1 MFNPESLIDAVEW
14 EKLEVVES
22 LLKNGTDPNIVNEKG
37 MSPIHLV
44 CYRPRLWHKQF
55 DIARLL
61 ILYKADLNLKDKYG
75 NSPMMNLFQHD
86 HDYNTY
92 RLDMLKLL
100 LENNAEVPYNYK
112 TKKDLENRENSKL
125 IEQIDMLI
133 KNSNGLS
140 FYSFPHESPL
150 HLAVHFRALET
161 VELLLKTGIDSNQF
175 DDERTTP
182 LNRICN
188 FPKLTDVDIKMI
200 RLLIQYKADVNAKGY
215 DVEEDDDDGEEIEY
229 YSDFDSDSETEFPVR
244 NTPMINLFYHN
255 QDYELRNK
263 ALKILLDGN
272 ADFTLSG
279 RGGRTILDVLLQK
292 ELNTNIIE
300 IIELLI
306 KYGMDLNK
314 VNEINGMNPMYYPL
328 IEREPEKLEFLLKK
342 GTDPNVRCFLSWTPV
357 NFICVE
363 NELTYS
369 DVDMIK
375 LLIQYKADINIKDE
389 NGNSAVINLFSV
401 SQNRRNARPNSNDF
415 NTNDQVY
422 RKQVFELLKDNNVDL
437 TGFDWN
443 SE

>member
-1 MFNPESLIDAVEW
+1 MFNPESLHDAVEC

-22 LLKNGTDPNIVNEKG
+22 LLKNGTNPNIVNEEG

-44 CYRPRLWHKQF
+44 CYRPSLSNKQL
-55 DIARLL
+55 DIAQIL
-61 ILYKADLNLKDKYG
+61 IRYKADLNLKDKYG

-100 LENNAEVPYNYK
+100 LENNAEVPNNYK
-112 TKKDLENRENSKL
+112 TKKDLDNQKNSKL

-140 FYSFPHESPL
+140 FYSFPNESPL

-161 VELLLKTGIDSNQF
+161 VELLLKTGIDSDQF
-175 DDERTTP
+175 DDESTTP

-188 FPKLTDVDIKMI
+188 LPKLTDVDIKMI
-200 RLLIQYKADVNAKGY
+200 RLLIQYRADVNAKGY
-215 DVEEDDDDGEEIEY
+215 DVEEDDDDGEEMEY
-229 YSDFDSDSETEFPVR
+229 YSDFESDSETEFPVG
-244 NTPMINLFYHN
+244 NTPMINLFYRK
-255 QDYELRNK
+255 QDYELRK
-263 ALKILLDGN
+263 EALKLLLDGN

-314 VNEINGMNPMYYPL
+314 VNKINGMTPIYYPL
-328 IEREPEKLEFLLKK
+328 IEREPEKVEFLLKK
-342 GTDPNVRCFLSWTPV
+342 GADPNVRCFLSWTPL

-363 NELTYS
+363 NELTHS

-375 LLIQYKADINIKDE
+375 LLIQYKADVNIKDE
-389 NGNSAVINLFSV
+389 NDNSAVINLFSV
-401 SQNRRNARPNSNDF
+401 PRNRRNARPNTNDF

-422 RKQVFELLKDNNVDL
+422 RMQVFELLKENNADL
-437 TGFDWN
+437 TGLDWYG
-443 SE
+443 E